1 MFLKGRLN
9 EKTEAERGDM
19 ENTVFKHEKEGITLF
34 FVGFFCF
41 VFFYYFST
49 QKKHFTLDTLAGGCE
64 GCVGCGWGCVCPAHM
79 FCPCVFITAQVQ
91 PVHVNLQKEGE
102 WLSSCV
108 AEFFFHL

>member
-41 VFFYYFST
+41 
-49 QKKHFTLDTLAGGCE
+49 G
-64 GCVGCGWGCVCPAHM
+64 
-79 FCPCVFITAQVQ
+79 
-91 PVHVNLQKEGE
+91 
-102 WLSSCV
+102 
-108 AEFFFHL
+108 FFFLLL